1 MPSTLWFLTV
11 WHARVTSATSD
22 GQLSFPPQEW
32 VLNKY
37 FNKDGLTERCELSHL
52 TVMYLFQTANPLVSA
67 LDPNQLIIYSLY
79 RDSTKYINGHHIKV
93 Q

>member
-1 MPSTLWFLTV
+1 
-11 WHARVTSATSD
+11 
-22 GQLSFPPQEW
+22 
-32 VLNKY
+32 
-37 FNKDGLTERCELSHL
+37 L